1 MPAPPPGAPPSGACC
16 EMAAGRLVVVS
27 GANRGVGL
35 GIVHQLLQLDRDT
48 HVAVLARNL
57 LSAEQAC
64 ASLEGGSS
72 RAHAVQCD
80 VTDDA
85 SCQAAAATIATLGG
99 SSLMALV
106 NNAGVAVDLPW
117 FPTPWP
123 ARAAADTLAVNLWGA
138 ARLTRALEPQLL
150 AAEDGRVIFVSS
162 GGGRANM
169 RRMAPERREQLY
181 PPIAPLPP
189 PPAAALPQ
197 RRALVGTG

>member
-1 MPAPPPGAPPSGACC
+1 
-16 EMAAGRLVVVS
+16 MAAGRLVVVS

-35 GIVHQLLQLDRDT
+35 GIVHQLLQLDRDV
-48 HVAVLARNL
+48 HVAVLARSL
-57 LSAEQAC
+57 PSAEQAC
-64 ASLEGGSS
+64 ASLEGSSGSS

-123 ARAAADTLAVNLWGA
+123 ASAAADTLAVNLWGA

-181 PPIAPLPP
+181 PPIAPLSPS
-189 PPAAALPQ
+189 PASGGSQ

>member
-35 GIVHQLLQLDRDT
+35 GIVHQLLQLDREA
-48 HVAVLARNL
+48 HVAVLARSL
-57 LSAEQAC
+57 PSAEQVC
-64 ASLEGGSS
+64 ASLEGSGSS

-106 NNAGVAVDLPW
+106 NNAGVAQDLPW
-117 FPTPWP
+117 FPTPW
-123 ARAAADTLAVNLWGA
+123 
-138 ARLTRALEPQLL
+138 RALRQT
-150 AAEDGRVIFVSS
+150 RW
-162 GGGRANM
+162 R
-169 RRMAPERREQLY
+169 
-181 PPIAPLPP
+181 
-189 PPAAALPQ
+189 
-197 RRALVGTG
+197 